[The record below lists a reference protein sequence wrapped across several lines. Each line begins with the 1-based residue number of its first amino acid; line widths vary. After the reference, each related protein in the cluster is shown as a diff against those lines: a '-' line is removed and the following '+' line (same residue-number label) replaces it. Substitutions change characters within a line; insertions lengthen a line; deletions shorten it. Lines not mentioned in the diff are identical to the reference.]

1 MKILQRYIVKEHI
14 VPFLL
19 SLLVVTF
26 VLLIDRVIDML
37 DLIIEKHL
45 DAGTIFQLFG
55 YSLPYMLALSIPMAV
70 LVATILAFG
79 RMTVDRET
87 IAMKS
92 SGINIYRLLLPL
104 FLVAFALTGV
114 MIYFNHYFLPNT
126 NHKLKNLSAKIAYY
140 RPMTIIQPNE
150 FTTLMDYTVYV
161 RENNDNEL
169 RDVLIYDRS
178 QTKLPRTILAES
190 GKVVQMDRGNSL
202 QIILHN
208 GEMHERSQT
217 EPGKYQIRKFEDFTV
232 NIRDLALNLD
242 FGESAYRS
250 DREMTYD
257 QLVAAIDEK
266 KLELQKKQAEV
277 ENLQGRM
284 ESNADLEQNYENSVE
299 NRRLGVMEKMAS
311 DQRMEIYENLR
322 SLQVEYHKKFALS
335 FAIVIFIM
343 VGVPLGLMT
352 KTSGIGMAFSVSSI
366 IFLIY
371 YVALTGGEHLA
382 DSGMLNPFLSMWI
395 TNIVFFV
402 IGIILIWASMHE
414 KHLINLSLLSW
425 KLTHMKAKKE
435 EAPDEII
442 H

>member
-1 MKILQRYIVKEHI
+1 MKILQRYIVREHI

-37 DLIIEKHL
+37 DLIIEKRL
-45 DAGTIFQLFG
+45 DVGTIFQLFG

-79 RMTVDRET
+79 RMAVDRET

-104 FLVAFALTGV
+104 FLVALILTGLMV
-114 MIYFNHYFLPNT
+114 YFNHYFLPNT

-140 RPMTIIQPNE
+140 RPMTIIKPNE

-161 RENNDNEL
+161 KENNDNEL

-178 QTKLPRTILAES
+178 QTRLPRTILAES
-190 GKVVQMDRGNSL
+190 GEVVQMDRGNSL

-208 GEMHERSQT
+208 GEMHERNET

-232 NIRDLALNLD
+232 NIRNLAINVD

-257 QLVAAIDEK
+257 QLVETIKEK
-266 KLELQKKQAEV
+266 KLELQQKQTEV
-277 ENLQGRM
+277 NNLQNRVETLAGKEQTY
-284 ESNADLEQNYENSVE
+284 ESSVE
-299 NRRLGVMEKMAS
+299 TRRLGVMRKMAA
-311 DQRMEIYENLR
+311 DQRTEIYENLR

-335 FAIVIFIM
+335 FAIVIFVMI
-343 VGVPLGLMT
+343 GVPLGLMT
-352 KTSGIGMAFSVSSI
+352 RTSGIGMAFSVSSI

-382 DSGMLNPFLSMWI
+382 DSGIVNPFLSMWI
-395 TNIVFFV
+395 TNMVFFV
-402 IGIILIWASMHE
+402 IGIVLIMASMRE
-414 KHLINLSLLSW
+414 KQLINLNLLSW
-425 KLTHMKAKKE
+425 KLTHMKSKKE